1 MKILVLNSGSSSLKF
16 QLFAR
21 ADEDGDLQTLAG
33 GVIEQI
39 GSQQSAAQLSFI
51 DASGS
56 EQKRKQPFPIM
67 DHREAITRMFHLLS
81 ESATLSNNNELT
93 GIGHR
98 VVHGGEAFTQ
108 PVIIND
114 EVIAGI
120 EDLIPLAPLH
130 NPANLMGIRMS
141 MERAEQIPQVAVFD
155 TAFHQSIPDH
165 AFLYALPYA
174 LYEQQRVRRYGFH
187 GTSHSYVAQQA
198 ALHLGRPIED
208 LKIISLHLGNGAS
221 AAAIKDGKCVDT
233 SMGMTPLEG
242 LVMGTRSGDLDPA
255 ILPYLSRETG
265 MNINDI
271 DTLLN
276 KSSGLKGI
284 CGESDMRTIS
294 QAAEQGDTRASLALR
309 LFCYRL
315 KKYTGAYA
323 AALGGVDCIIFTG
336 GIGENSSVVR
346 QMCCE
351 DMQWLGLS
359 IDEHKN
365 SQQHQATFEIQTDES
380 IVKAMVVPTN
390 EEYEIARQT
399 LQIIDNIA

>member
-187 GTSHSYVAQQA
+187 GTSHSY
-198 ALHLGRPIED
+198 
-208 LKIISLHLGNGAS
+208 
-221 AAAIKDGKCVDT
+221 
-233 SMGMTPLEG
+233 
-242 LVMGTRSGDLDPA
+242 
-255 ILPYLSRETG
+255 
-265 MNINDI
+265 
-271 DTLLN
+271 
-276 KSSGLKGI
+276 
-284 CGESDMRTIS
+284 
-294 QAAEQGDTRASLALR
+294 
-309 LFCYRL
+309 
-315 KKYTGAYA
+315 
-323 AALGGVDCIIFTG
+323 
-336 GIGENSSVVR
+336 
-346 QMCCE
+346 
-351 DMQWLGLS
+351 
-359 IDEHKN
+359 
-365 SQQHQATFEIQTDES
+365 
-380 IVKAMVVPTN
+380 
-390 EEYEIARQT
+390 
-399 LQIIDNIA
+399 